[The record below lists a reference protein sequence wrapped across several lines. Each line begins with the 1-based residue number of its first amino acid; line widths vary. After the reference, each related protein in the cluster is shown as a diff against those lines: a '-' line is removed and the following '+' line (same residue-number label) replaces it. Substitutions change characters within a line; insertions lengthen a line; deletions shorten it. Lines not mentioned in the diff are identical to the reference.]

1 MKLSIGIVGLPN
13 VGKSTLFNAL
23 LKKQVANVANYPF
36 CTIEPNVG
44 IIEVPDERLPVLA
57 KIVNTIKIVPAVV
70 EFYDIAGL
78 VRGASKGEGLGN
90 KFLSHIREVEAIVHV
105 VRLFEDLNVVHVSD
119 KINPVDDI
127 KIIETELIFADLET
141 LNKQREPKGSSVP
154 KEAYTTYE
162 VVRKVKEQLDKGIL
176 VRQQNLNEEELLS
189 LKPLNLLTEKSVI
202 YVFNISEEQLQNKQE
217 TEKKVKDII
226 GYNQMKSDEIGQ
238 NKTDFI
244 RLNPISSN
252 FIYLCAKMESEIVIL
267 STDEQK
273 EYLKQFGLVESGLNR
288 LIKKSYEILGLI
300 SFLTAGTLE
309 TRAWTIKK
317 GWLAPQAAGT
327 IHTDFEKKF
336 IKADV
341 IPYQKFVDAG
351 GWIKAREQG
360 LVQTV
365 GRDYEMKDGEVVEFK
380 INV

>member
-57 KIVNTIKIVPAVV
+57 KIVNTTKIVPAAI

-105 VRLFEDLNVVHVSD
+105 VRLFEDSNVVHVSD
-119 KINPVDDI
+119 KINPEDDI
-127 KIIETELIFADLET
+127 KTIETELIFADLET
-141 LNKQREPKGSSVP
+141 VNKQKEPKGSSTP
-154 KEAYTTYE
+154 KEAFAAYE
-162 VVRKVKEQLDKGIL
+162 VVKKIKTKLDSGIP
-176 VRQQNLNEEELLS
+176 VRQMALSDEELTAI
-189 LKPLNLLTEKSVI
+189 KPLNLLTIKPVV
-202 YVFNISEEQLQNKQE
+202 YVFNISEQQLQNKEE
-217 TEKKVKDII
+217 TEKKIKEII
-226 GYNQMKSDEIGQ
+226 NSD
-238 NKTDFI
+238 N
-244 RLNPISSN
+244 
-252 FIYLCAKMESEIVIL
+252 YLYFCAKLELDIVAL
-267 STDEQK
+267 DSKDQK
-273 EYLKQFGLVESGLNR
+273 EYLSQYGLEETGLNR

-300 SFLTAGTLE
+300 SFLTAGVIE
-309 TRAWTIKK
+309 ARAWTIKK

-336 IKADV
+336 IKADIV
-341 IPYQKFVDAG
+341 KYEDFVKCG
-351 GWIKAREQG
+351 GWVKAREQG
-360 LVQTV
+360 LVQITGKV
-365 GRDYEMKDGEVVEFK
+365 YVMKDGEVVEFK
-380 INV
+380 IGS

>member
-44 IIEVPDERLPVLA
+44 IIEVPDTRLEVLA
-57 KIVNTIKIVPAVV
+57 KIVNTTKIVPAVI

-105 VRLFEDLNVVHVSD
+105 VRLFEDGNVVHVSD

-127 KIIETELIFADLET
+127 KTIETELILADLET
-141 LNKQREPKGSSVP
+141 VNKQHEPKGSSVP

-162 VVRKVKEQLDKGIL
+162 VVRKIKEQLDKGVS
-176 VRQQNLNEEELLS
+176 VRQQNLTDEELLA
-189 LKPLNLLTEKSVI
+189 LKPLNLLTIKPVI
-202 YVFNISEEQLQNKQE
+202 YVFNVSEEQLQNKEE
-217 TEKKVKDII
+217 TEKKIKEVL
-226 GYNQMKSDEIGQ
+226 
-238 NKTDFI
+238 KTVNSKLLTTPYLF
-244 RLNPISSN
+244 
-252 FIYLCAKMESEIVIL
+252 LCAKMEAEIVAFT
-267 STDEQK
+267 SDEQV
-273 EYLKQFGLVESGLNR
+273 EYLKQFALSESGLNR
-288 LIKKSYEILGLI
+288 LIKKAYEALGLI
-300 SFLTAGTLE
+300 SFLTAGVIE
-309 TRAWTIKK
+309 AKAWTIKK

-336 IKADV
+336 IKADIV
-341 IPYQKFVDAG
+341 KYEDFVKCG
-351 GWIKAREQG
+351 GWVKAREQG
-360 LVQTV
+360 LVQIT
-365 GRDYEMKDGEVVEFK
+365 GKDYVMGDGEVVEFK
-380 INV
+380 IGA